1 MLASRAQTLTLAT
14 LFAVPALALS
24 ACAPNE
30 PVASAAGHHT
40 IGVDRVARALGR
52 RPRVG
57 ARAKPH
63 RRATR

>member
-24 ACAPNE
+24 ACCPQRAGG
-30 PVASAAGHHT
+30 VAAGHHT

-52 RPRVG
+52 GRG
-57 ARAKPH
+57 
-63 RRATR
+63 